1 MSTVA
6 QSLTKAIPG
15 LFRERAND
23 PTRRPQGIEVA
34 PLVTQNGRGEYQI
47 ITTDLRL
54 NEQDAS
60 QGAVLSDSA
69 DFSPNAISYSTV
81 SVATKRFGA
90 NSFLIPE
97 RVIQALEGNNAQL
110 DLARNAMNAC
120 ADQLYG
126 RFIRELVTEAT
137 AGLTATTAGTLDLS
151 SPGATDLVDFFN
163 TVVEEIMTG
172 SSLAPN
178 YIYMGPRVRHALR
191 NMDTIQ
197 GGAAVAATTAAIADR
212 ARTGYVG
219 FGAIEAFF
227 GEYGVRVLT
236 EPGSYLDNTGAAKF
250 LLNDKIIVGRAEAGG
265 RSALHT
271 FVQRDGDNGDLIKFY
286 VGDTV
291 LPQVPGIQVA
301 ADMRMKVEVT
311 DPELARVI
319 SVTL

>member
-23 PTRRPQGIEVA
+23 PTKRPQGIEVA

-60 QGAVLSDSA
+60 QGAELSDSA

-126 RFIRELVTEAT
+126 RFVRELVTAA

-191 NMDTIQ
+191 NMDSIQ
-197 GGAAVAATTAAIADR
+197 SGAAVAATTAAIADR

-219 FGAIEAFF
+219 FGAIDAFF
-227 GEYGVRVLT
+227 NEYGIKVLT

-271 FVQRDGDNGDLIKFY
+271 FVQRDGENADLIKFY
-286 VGDTV
+286 TSDTV
-291 LPQVPGIQVA
+291 LPQVPGIIVA
-301 ADMRMKVEVT
+301 ADARFKVDVT
-311 DPELARVI
+311 DPELARLI